1 MTKITYNLLTL
12 AAFLIAAVAEFLI
25 RDGGGFTLT
34 AFIFY
39 GIYHLATNIMYIIKI
54 ENEEDRNSRRK

>member
-1 MTKITYNLLTL
+1 MTKITYNLIIL
-12 AAFLIAAVAEFLI
+12 AAFLISAVAEYLI

-39 GIYHLATNIMYIIKI
+39 GVYHLIINIAYLVKQ
-54 ENEEDRNSRRK
+54 EQDDERNNL